1 MRLFITLLAAMSL
14 AGTLPF
20 LLCEFIFH
28 TMKKRRFPAS
38 FQYAWQKGC
47 IALYLLPLPLL
58 LAR

>member
-28 TMKKRRFPAS
+28 TMKKGAFPRLFNMRGKRAAS
-38 FQYAWQKGC
+38 PF
-47 IALYLLPLPLL
+47 IFF
-58 LAR
+58 RS